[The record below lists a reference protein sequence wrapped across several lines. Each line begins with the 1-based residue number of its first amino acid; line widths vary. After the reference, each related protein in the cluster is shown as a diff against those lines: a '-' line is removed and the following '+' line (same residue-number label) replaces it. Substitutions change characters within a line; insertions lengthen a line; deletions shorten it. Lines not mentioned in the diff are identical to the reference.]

1 MSFSIAVSHISIARA
16 APTRA
21 VRRERKPAV
30 ACRAGRDDRTLS
42 GTWMGRRELGA
53 GLVGFLA
60 LASPAPASAE
70 EDDGDFKMDYKNY
83 NSGSAAPEAESD
95 LVKRLRAKSEENKEK
110 NDKERFNYDKQYSA
124 NMAIIKGTGY
134 VPDNEKD
141 RERLGITRPAECDL
155 PFFKGSPTCKKF

>member
-1 MSFSIAVSHISIARA
+1 MSFSIAVSQISIARA

-21 VRRERKPAV
+21 VHRERKPAV

-42 GTWMGRRELGA
+42 GTGMGRRELGA
-53 GLVGFLA
+53 RLVGFLA
-60 LASPAPASAE
+60 IVSPARADDG
-70 EDDGDFKMDYKNY
+70 DDGDFKMDYKNY

-155 PFFKGSPTCKKF
+155 PFFKDSPTCKKF

>member
-1 MSFSIAVSHISIARA
+1 MTAPYPERGWVGGSWARGSWAFSPSPRLPLAR
-16 APTRA
+16 TR
-21 VRRERKPAV
+21 
-30 ACRAGRDDRTLS
+30 
-42 GTWMGRRELGA
+42 
-53 GLVGFLA
+53 
-60 LASPAPASAE
+60 
-70 EDDGDFKMDYKNY
+70 DDGDFKMDYKNY

-124 NMAIIKGTGY
+124 NLAIIKGTGY

-155 PFFKGSPTCKKF
+155 PFFKDSPTCKKF